1 MQVFSMSVLGGQFF
15 QNNLHPWLNR
25 NAEYLYGVIAVYM
38 GNGQKRK
45 YPKPLLARLETVLEC
60 FGSAYGSRTRDL
72 RLERA
77 ASLATRRMRLTA
89 ESIITPL
96 LLFVKCV
103 FGFHAFSQRLRE
115 RDMLEM
121 PRSLDACFS
130 SVDACYYSLRK
141 SMESNLPLW

>member
-1 MQVFSMSVLGGQFF
+1 MSRRTVDGWLGRFYIVATRGGSEEK
-15 QNNLHPWLNR
+15 R
-25 NAEYLYGVIAVYM
+25 NVPS
-38 GNGQKRK
+38 RF
-45 YPKPLLARLETVLEC
+45 YPGLGLLENSI
-60 FGSAYGSRTRDL
+60 GSAYGSRTRDL

-77 ASLATRRMRLTA
+77 ASLATRRMRLA
-89 ESIITPL
+89 ADSIINLL